1 MKFIPEKSPFIS
13 RVALARSFIL
23 VILFGCMAVLL
34 TAQNNT
40 EPYKRSPLT
49 LSSDDVLA
57 TGNEWMSLPE
67 IRAVDGALMDFNLLS
82 MSHRGL
88 LQVNGAAAEPVI
100 APYFTVDGKPLIL
113 KNPQWQLIEYWTPIA
128 TQTTDGIEATLTWCA
143 PPGSHGA
150 FLRLTVTN
158 HRTKAADAALG
169 IHASF
174 GSLMRVTYVPV
185 ELSGTRSIAAAAWVS
200 PGSTFSY
207 STNDTEFA
215 WSIIHPGSTSEMIS
229 PPITPS
235 PSLITTRKAT
245 IAPGET
251 LEANF
256 ILGAGIEEFSSSHAA
271 RALMELLDRDGAT
284 ALINQTAEWCRRR
297 TRKVNDPAVD
307 LLMNRNYLFT
317 RLYAWGRTID
327 TEQLVGIT
335 SRSPRYYVSAAYWDR
350 DAMLWSFPA
359 LLDTDPDFAREA
371 LDYALTIQLRNTG
384 THSRFIDG
392 IVLEDG
398 FQLDEAAAPVLALGS
413 YLRRTNDV
421 EFLRE
426 HKKAIEFLRKRLMG
440 RFDATSGLFSSMQ
453 DPQDEFQRL
462 SFITVDNALV
472 WHALNDFSEID
483 AKLGDVGTSAEMKRR
498 ATDLHAAILAHAVA
512 VPPGGKE
519 KILSSATSGRSD
531 TGAVNSMLG
540 GNGHDEESGE
550 AAGQNYVFTEMPP
563 DGLMKLPSLG
573 FISEDDPL
581 FIHTYEWLHSPAYK
595 YSFSNEPYGLPGSYR
610 LLFTASWPIADHL
623 TLKLG
628 REQALK
634 ILRTAK
640 WDAGIITEGVHASD
654 AEIDQQGRGFA
665 TAAGYMAHAICAM
678 ACTDK
683 PQ

>member
-1 MKFIPEKSPFIS
+1 MPFIS
-13 RVALARSFIL
+13 ERVPSISR
-23 VILFGCMAVLL
+23 VILRQAFAFAALFSCTAILL
-34 TAQNNT
+34 TAQTNT
-40 EPYKRSPLT
+40 EPVKHSQLT
-49 LSSDDVLA
+49 LTADDVLA
-57 TGNEWMSLPE
+57 TGNEWMALPE
-67 IRAVDGALMDFNLLS
+67 IRAVDGALMDFNVLS

-88 LQVNGAAAEPVI
+88 LQVNGVTAEPVI
-100 APYFTVDGKPLIL
+100 APYFTVDGKPLAL
-113 KNPQWQLIEYWTPIA
+113 KNPQWQLIEYWTPTA

-150 FLRLTVTN
+150 FVRLTLTN
-158 HRTKAADAALG
+158 QRSTSADVALG
-169 IHASF
+169 VHASF

-185 ELSGTRSIAAAAWVS
+185 ELSGTRSVSAAAWVS

-207 STNDTEFA
+207 TTNDTDFA
-215 WSIIHPGSTSEMIS
+215 WSIIHPGSTSEMNS
-229 PPITPS
+229 PPTTPA
-235 PSLITTRKAT
+235 PALTTTRKAT
-245 IAPGET
+245 LAPGQT

-271 RALMELLDRDGAT
+271 RALMELLDRDGAE
-284 ALINQTAEWCRRR
+284 ALINQTAEWCRQR
-297 TRKVNDPAVD
+297 TRKVNDPALD

-350 DAMLWSFPA
+350 DAMLWSFPG

-392 IVLEDG
+392 VVLEDG
-398 FQLDEAAAPVLALGS
+398 FQLDEAAAPVVALGS
-413 YLRRTNDV
+413 YLQKTGDV
-421 EFLRE
+421 EFLRD
-426 HKKAIEFLRKRLMG
+426 HKKAIEFLRKRLLS
-440 RFDATSGLFSSMQ
+440 RYDAATGLFSSQQ

-462 SFITVDNALV
+462 SFITVDNAIV
-472 WHALNDFSEID
+472 WHALNDLAEID
-483 AKLGDVGTSAEMKRR
+483 SKLDDATSTSDMRRR
-498 ATDLHAAILAHAVA
+498 ATELHAAILTHAVA
-512 VPPGGKE
+512 VPPAGKE
-519 KILSSATSGRSD
+519 KILASATSGRSD
-531 TGAVNSMLG
+531 AGAVNSMLG

-550 AAGQNYVFTEMPP
+550 APGQNFVFTDMPP
-563 DGLMKLPSLG
+563 NSLMKLPSLG

-628 REQALK
+628 REKALK
-634 ILRTAK
+634 ILHAAK
-640 WDAGIITEGVHASD
+640 WDAGIITEGVHAND

-665 TAAGYMAHAICAM
+665 TAAGYMAHAICQM

-683 PQ
+683 P